1 MKGGS
6 DVERFRRERI
16 EQLVQDALDIDT
28 ADRAAFLDRACGGD
42 AGVRAEVERL
52 LAVPDRKLE
61 TFLDV
66 PPISRMLSAGADDA
80 AADRL
85 PLRVGRYSVVR
96 KVGEGGMG
104 IVYEAMQEAPRRRV
118 ALKVIRPGLIGRSLL
133 RRFRHEAEA
142 LAHLNHPGIAHVYE
156 TGVGEVSWPGVDG
169 AAAAS
174 EQQPFLAMEFVEGE
188 PITQYAA
195 RRNLRTVERLSLVAR
210 LCDAIHHAHLKGVIH
225 RDLKPGNILVT
236 GPEPDHIDAVA
247 APSAGG
253 RVPPVQP
260 RPVTEPQP
268 KILDFGVARLV
279 GDDATAVTLQTGQGQ
294 VIGTIPYMSPEQI
307 TGDTRNIDARTDVY
321 ALGVLLY
328 ELLAGKLPF
337 ELDGRPLA
345 EAARIVREED
355 PSRLSTFDA
364 GYRGDVETI
373 VGKAIEKDKERR
385 YASAAELAADIR
397 RFLRDEPLMARPASA
412 LYQLRKYARRHRAL
426 VGGVA
431 ATAVTLIVGI
441 VLSSYF
447 AVTATRQRMLADRSA
462 EAATRLAYRSGL
474 SAAQAAIESHD
485 GALARRAL
493 DETPSELRG
502 WEWAY
507 LNYRLTRGE
516 RVLTPGA
523 GKIVCADALLD
534 GSALVCGTTEGDV
547 AVVRTDDGRILRR
560 LASCGEP
567 IDQVVLNADDTRLA
581 LAIGGPAGRVEMRR
595 FPQGELLWRAEHR
608 GQISRWAFHP
618 DGRRVV
624 VGTWADRVEALDVE
638 TGARVQTYQLRRAL
652 DTFVGYNRDGTIVL
666 AGLDHGFG
674 AGLDAATGREL
685 WTGEMSRFDYGQP
698 PGLLAASVPGRASIL
713 EPSTGRRLISLPRSA
728 GLILDISM
736 NHEGT
741 LAAVLEETG
750 NAYLYDVET
759 GEPVTPLL
767 VHPPTEPVRF
777 FRRGGGIYALDGGL
791 LRIWDDVN
799 GPAPFLI
806 SAIHG
811 PNFHAVFRG
820 DGRRA
825 YCGAWGAIKAWD
837 PGTGAEVWTSLM
849 GRPDVRRLD
858 LDDAEA
864 LLAAALSDRRV
875 VVVSAESGRG
885 LAQSA
890 PLESEV
896 IGLMWTAA
904 STQVLVLDAGGTL
917 HFLDGRTL
925 SSVQTRDTVTH
936 ATTLAGEAGRRRLA
950 VGDGA
955 GRIVLWN
962 IDPWREVG
970 RIVASSEPV
979 TAAAFS
985 QEAGLL
991 ASGDAAGEVR
1001 LHVLGQI
1008 GSGPTAR
1015 LSTGSR
1021 VQSLAFS
1028 PDGRRVA
1035 AGTVDAT
1042 VRVIDTTTGVEWLTL
1057 RDGIGVCTGLAFT
1070 VEGSALLSVHSSSIE
1085 VYESRSMRL
1094 DAGARNQVRR
1104 VRAHVDAAFERHG
1117 LCDDVVAAL
1126 ATDPALSEHEQALAV
1141 RIAQARGNNTGWQNS
1156 EAWGIVLY
1164 ADRSAEEYAFA
1175 RRLIE
1180 PICAA
1185 FPEEPAYLNTRGVA
1199 EFRLGEFEK
1208 ARETFERCL
1217 ALTRERGQP
1226 PQVADQIF
1234 LAMALHRLGRVDE
1247 AASLWRV
1254 AQERA
1259 TNLMSNKEIQNFV
1272 REAERL
1278 VSNPGLERRN

>member
-1 MKGGS
+1 M
-6 DVERFRRERI
+6 ERLRQERV
-16 EQLVQDALDIDT
+16 EQLVQDALDLDS
-28 ADRAAFLDRACGGD
+28 ADRAAFLDQACESD
-42 AGVRAEVERL
+42 ADLRSEVERL
-52 LAVPDRKLE
+52 LAVPDQDIE
-61 TFLDV
+61 TFLDI
-66 PPISRMLSAGADDA
+66 PPISRILGAGTDDA
-80 AADRL
+80 VADRL
-85 PLRVGRYSVVR
+85 PLRVGRYKVVR

-118 ALKVIRPGLIGRSLL
+118 ALKVIRPGLVGRSLL

-156 TGVGEVSWPGVDG
+156 AGVGEVSWPGADG
-169 AAAAS
+169 TATAS

-195 RRNLRTVERLSLVAR
+195 RRTLRTVERLSLVAR

-236 GPEPDHIDAVA
+236 EPEPDRLDAGSASSPGDGLGSPV
-247 APSAGG
+247 PS
-253 RVPPVQP
+253 RSVP
-260 RPVTEPQP
+260 EPQP

-307 TGDTRNIDARTDVY
+307 AGDIRNIDARTDVY

-337 ELDGRPLA
+337 ELHGRPLA
-345 EAARIVREED
+345 EAARIVREDE

-364 GYRGDVETI
+364 GFRGDIETI

-431 ATAVTLIVGI
+431 ATALTLVVGI

-447 AVTATRQRMLADRSA
+447 AVTAMRQRTLADRNA

-493 DETPSELRG
+493 DETPPELRG
-502 WEWAY
+502 WEWEH
-507 LNYRLTRGE
+507 LNYRLTRGG
-516 RVLTPGA
+516 RLLAPGA
-523 GKIVCADALLD
+523 GEIACADALLD

-547 AVVRTDDGRILRR
+547 VIVSTDEGRILQR
-560 LASCGEP
+560 LPSCGAP
-567 IDQVVLNADDTRLA
+567 IDQIVLNADDTKLA
-581 LAIGGPAGRVEMRR
+581 LAIGGPEGRVEMRS
-595 FPQGELLWRAEHR
+595 FPQGDLLWRAEHR

-618 DGRRVV
+618 DGRRVL
-624 VGTWADRVEALDVE
+624 VGTWADRVEALDVD
-638 TGARVQTYQLRRAL
+638 TGALQQSYQLRRAL

-674 AGLDAATGREL
+674 AGVDAETGREL
-685 WTGEMSRFDYGQP
+685 WTGAMSRFDYGQP
-698 PGLLAASVPGRASIL
+698 GGLLAVSVPGHASVL
-713 EPSTGRRLISLPRSA
+713 EPSTGRHLRSFPPSA
-728 GLILDISM
+728 GLILDVSM
-736 NHEGT
+736 NDEGT
-741 LAAVLEETG
+741 LVAVLEETG
-750 NAYLYDVET
+750 TTYLYDVET
-759 GEPVTPLL
+759 GEPVTQLL

-777 FRRGGGIYALDGGL
+777 FRRGGGMFAPDGET
-791 LRIWDDVN
+791 LRVWDDVN

-811 PNFHAVFRG
+811 PNFHAVFRS

-825 YCGAWGAIKAWD
+825 YCGVWGAIKVWD
-837 PGTGAEVWTSLM
+837 PGTGAEIWTSLM

-858 LDDAEA
+858 LNDAET

-875 VVVSAESGRG
+875 VLVSEERG
-885 LAQSA
+885 QVLATSA
-890 PLESEV
+890 PLEAE
-896 IGLMWTAA
+896 ILGLMWTTA
-904 STQVLVLDAGGTL
+904 STQLLVLDARGKL
-917 HFLDGRTL
+917 HVLDGRTL
-925 SSVQTRDTVTH
+925 AAVETRGVVTQP
-936 ATTLAGEAGRRRLA
+936 TTLAWDAGRRRIA
-950 VGDGA
+950 VGDAA
-955 GRIVLWN
+955 GRIVLW
-962 IDPWREVG
+962 DVEPWREIG
-970 RIVASSEPV
+970 RIIASSEAV
-979 TAAAFS
+979 TATAFS
-985 QEAGLL
+985 HEGDILV
-991 ASGDAAGEVR
+991 SGDAAGEVR
-1001 LHVLGQI
+1001 FHALGHI
-1008 GSGPTAR
+1008 GRGSTAR
-1015 LSTGSR
+1015 LSMETP

-1028 PDGRRVA
+1028 PDGERVA
-1035 AGTVDAT
+1035 AGTVEGT
-1042 VRVIDTTTGVEWLTL
+1042 VSVIDTMTGTEWLAL
-1057 RDGIGVCTGLAFT
+1057 RDGIGACTGLTFA
-1070 VEGSALLSVHSSSIE
+1070 VQGSALLSVHTKSIE
-1085 VYESRSMRL
+1085 VYESRPMRL
-1094 DAGARNQVRR
+1094 DAGARHQVRR
-1104 VRAHVDAAFERHG
+1104 VRSHVDAAFERHG

-1126 ATDPALSEHEQALAV
+1126 SADPTLSEIERALAMQ
-1141 RIAQARGNNTGWQNS
+1141 IANARGNNTGWQNS

-1164 ADRSAEEYAFA
+1164 ADRSAEEYAYA
-1175 RRLIE
+1175 LRLIE

-1185 FPEEPAYLNTRGVA
+1185 FPKEPAYLNTRGVA
-1199 EFRLGEFEK
+1199 EFRLGELEK
-1208 ARETFERCL
+1208 ARATFEQCL
-1217 ALTRERGQP
+1217 ALMQERGQP
-1226 PQVADQIF
+1226 PQIADQIF
-1234 LAMALHRLGRVDE
+1234 LAMTLHRLGRADE

-1259 TNLMSNKEIQNFV
+1259 SGLMSDKEIRNFV

-1278 VSNPGLERRN
+1278 FSKPAPQP